1 MGQKHR
7 AAETLK
13 YSQTKEPRQE
23 MRDNYRT
30 LFEKCPAAV
39 LTTST
44 YGKLLRVNER
54 ALELFGCSG
63 ENLVGKNIR
72 ELCLE
77 PTHWDRIK
85 KKIDRAGSVRD
96 SLLRLRRESGE
107 EVDCLLSA
115 GVQST
120 SLGNS
125 REYECVLWDMTEYN
139 RMLETLRENEER
151 YHRLVNSVSDGL
163 WTSQWDQDMNVHITY
178 LTDSIANIIG
188 YDSSEVVPMALEQ
201 ILTPSSVERGIN
213 AIREQLAVEN
223 KRGIDPNRS
232 WTMEIEMYHKSGGTI
247 WAEATTAFLR
257 DKDGRP
263 IGTFGVTRNITERK
277 RYEAKLRSLSSRLVE
292 LQEAER
298 RHIARELH
306 DQIGQSLTG
315 LRLLLEMIPD
325 QPTQNVRASID
336 EAQGLINDLMNRVKD
351 LSLELRPSMLDD
363 LGLMP
368 TLLRHFERYK
378 AQTHVSVN
386 FKQRGIERRFA
397 PDLETAVFRIVQEGL
412 TNVARH
418 ASVSTADVRIVVSR
432 SKLKVQ
438 IEDRGSGFDAQIL
451 SARGAADGIAGMQER
466 ASLLGGRLAVNSIP
480 GVGTQLMAEFPLRP
494 HRTRKEG

>member
-1 MGQKHR
+1 M
-7 AAETLK
+7 AETLK
-13 YSQTKEPRQE
+13 DSQTKEPRRE
-23 MRDNYRT
+23 VRDSYRT

-39 LTTST
+39 FTISR

-54 ALELFGCSG
+54 ALELFGCNS

-72 ELCLE
+72 ELCLD
-77 PTHWDRIK
+77 PAQWDGIK
-85 KKIDRAGSVRD
+85 KRIDRAGHVRD
-96 SLLRLRRESGE
+96 SPLKLRKESGE
-107 EVDCLLSA
+107 EVSCLLSA
-115 GVQST
+115 GMQGT
-120 SLGNS
+120 N
-125 REYECVLWDMTEYN
+125 RENTRQYECVLWDMTEYN

-151 YHRLVNSVSDGL
+151 YRLLASSVTDGL
-163 WTSQWDQDMNVHITY
+163 WTSKWDQYMNVRITY

-188 YDSSEVVPMALEQ
+188 YDSNEVVPKTLEQ
-201 ILTPSSVERGIN
+201 ILTPSSVERGVN
-213 AIREQLAVEN
+213 AIREQLAIEN

-232 WTMEIEMYHKSGGTI
+232 WTMEIEMYHKRGGTI

-257 DKDGRP
+257 DKNGRP

-292 LQEAER
+292 VQEAER

-325 QPTQNVRASID
+325 QPSQNVRASIN
-336 EAQGLINDLMNRVKD
+336 EAQALINDLTDRVKD

-368 TLLRHFERYK
+368 TLLRHFEQYK

-418 ASVSTADVRIVVSR
+418 ANVSTADVRIVVSR

-438 IEDRGSGFDAQIL
+438 IEDRGTGFDAQIL
-451 SARGAADGIAGMQER
+451 SARSTANGIAGMQER
-466 ASLLGGRLAVNSIP
+466 ASLLGGRLVVNSIP
-480 GVGTQLMAEFPLRP
+480 GVGTQLMAEFPLRSY
-494 HRTRKEG
+494 RSRKES